1 MPTSAAQ
8 RAGEKPYD
16 GTVNGQD
23 PGTALPCRREFNQNF
38 SAQTWLSALQT
49 ALEAARRLPWV
60 DESRTLV
67 LGISEGATMAALLAA
82 RNQYVTNVVMV
93 GGSGTT
99 QLYDL
104 VVSAYQR
111 CANVSPCLA
120 RIYSQVHDIYTYPDS
135 ATRFAWGHP
144 YKRWA
149 SFLRIDPSEKL
160 LRSHAHV
167 FWAFGTDDTSTPPLS
182 AEVAIARLQ
191 IAGCDLTVRR
201 IPHAN
206 HMLMSRGEYDFV
218 STDREFR
225 SALRWF
231 WSDHAGSTWGCAGH

>member
-82 RNQYVTNVVMV
+82 RNQYVAAGN
-93 GGSGTT
+93 
-99 QLYDL
+99 QLK
-104 VVSAYQR
+104 SASS
-111 CANVSPCLA
+111 AVTMPFFPVALA
-120 RIYSQVHDIYTYPDS
+120 RFKAARQ
-135 ATRFAWGHP
+135 
-144 YKRWA
+144 
-149 SFLRIDPSEKL
+149 
-160 LRSHAHV
+160 
-167 FWAFGTDDTSTPPLS
+167 PLS
-182 AEVAIARLQ
+182 RASSGMPRLGTRL
-191 IAGCDLTVRR
+191 ATPALMVR
-201 IPHAN
+201 
-206 HMLMSRGEYDFV
+206 
-218 STDREFR
+218 
-225 SALRWF
+225 
-231 WSDHAGSTWGCAGH
+231 